1 MIILTE
7 WCKVSYWNNGNL
19 ETCWTEPVHLEN
31 IQWFFSVNTDIGNCH
46 MFPKVRVNTTPKS
59 YFELTLS

>member
-19 ETCWTEPVHLEN
+19 ETCWTEPWEFMGTLKL
-31 IQWFFSVNTDIGNCH
+31 ICAFGKYSVILFCKH
-46 MFPKVRVNTTPKS
+46 RHWKLS
-59 YFELTLS
+59 YVS